1 MRRYQEKTMFQ
12 KNMGGIDRLSRI
24 GLGLALIASAALGA
38 LGPWA
43 YVGIIPVI
51 TGAIGSCPL
60 YSVIG
65 ITTCKTQK

>member
-1 MRRYQEKTMFQ
+1 MFQ

-24 GLGLALIASAALGA
+24 GLGLALIASAAVGA
-38 LGPWA
+38 LGSWA
-43 YVGIIPVI
+43 YIGIIPVI

-65 ITTCKTQK
+65 IKTCKTQK